1 MADAFATPEDLEK
14 RWRPLLGPERD
25 RAETLLGDASVMLRA
40 EYPDLTARTTAV
52 PPALPELDPAVPLMV
67 VCKMVKRSM
76 LAAVDQPPVSAQQQ
90 SAGPFAQSLT
100 FSNPTGDLYLSKA
113 ERRMLGYG
121 GQEAFTI
128 DISRRSSY
136 GDRPWLRVTEPRL

>member
-25 RAETLLGDASVMLRA
+25 RAATLLEDASVMLRA
-40 EYPDLTARTTAV
+40 EFPDITARTTAV
-52 PPALPELDPAVPLMV
+52 PPALPELDPAVPRIV

-76 LAAVDQPPVSAQQQ
+76 LASVDQPPVTAQQQ
-90 SAGPFAQSLT
+90 SAGPYAQSLT
-100 FSNPTGDLYLSKA
+100 FANPTGDLYLTKA

-128 DISRRSSY
+128 DVSPRSRY
-136 GDRPWLRVTEPRL
+136 GDRPWLVVAEPLR